1 MKTVNLDITHKCT
14 LQCSGCNRQI
24 KDYRYERR
32 EITLSE
38 FEKVCEY
45 FEKIILCGQV
55 SDPIFH
61 NDFESILKMAFEK
74 DVFLEVHT
82 AASHRSEYQY
92 EQFFK
97 ANPNAKWYFGID
109 GLPQDS
115 HNYRIGQ
122 DGEHVFSMMM
132 LAKDMGLNVVWQYIV
147 FDYNEDDLFEA
158 AIQAK
163 GYGVNFN
170 VVKSYRGKQE
180 GDVYD
185 FQPLCLQG
193 KKEIGHSTSGYL
205 LPCCWSDYYQDQI
218 PELTQKHLSIE
229 CVNSIEQ
236 ILSSHEWNGFKERL
250 KNDPPEYCKMY
261 CGYKK
266 NNEHMEIN
274 FE

>member
-38 FEKVCEY
+38 FEKICEY

-61 NDFESILKMAFEK
+61 NDFELILKMAFEK
-74 DVFLEVHT
+74 NVFLEVHT

-132 LAKDMGLNVVWQYIV
+132 LAKEMGLNVVWQYIV

-163 GYGVNFN
+163 GYAENFD

-193 KKEIGHSTSGYL
+193 KKEIGHTTSGYL

-218 PELTQKHLSIE
+218 PELTQEHLSIE